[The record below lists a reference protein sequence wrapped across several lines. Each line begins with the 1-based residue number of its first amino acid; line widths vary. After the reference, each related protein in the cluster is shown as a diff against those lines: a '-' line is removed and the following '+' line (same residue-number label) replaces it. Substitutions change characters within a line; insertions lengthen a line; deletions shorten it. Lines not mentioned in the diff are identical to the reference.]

1 MNNVLSDWLLVIG
14 GPTASGKSALA
25 LALAEKLALEGMG
38 GAIINADS
46 MQIYRGLPILTAQP
60 CAADLARAP
69 HLLYGALDI
78 AETCSAGRWL
88 EMATAAIA
96 EARAQGRLPI
106 VVGGTGL
113 YLRSLTGG
121 LAPIPPIP
129 EAVRAAT
136 RARLAEIGPAAF
148 HGELAA
154 RDPEMAARLRPSDSQ
169 RLSRAAEVLAATGRS
184 LADWQ
189 RDAAPPPVEG
199 RIRTIL
205 LSPPRGEL
213 YAACD
218 ARFAA
223 MLAQGALEE
232 AAGVAARIEAEALV
246 DSLPALKTLGLR
258 ELIAFSKGSLD
269 LAGATA
275 AAQQATRNY
284 AKRQTTWFRGQFLAG
299 YTVDEKL
306 NERSVTDS
314 AKKIIDWLL
323 TP

>member
-1 MNNVLSDWLLVIG
+1 MNNVLSDCLLVIG

-25 LALAEKLALEGMG
+25 LALAEKLG
-38 GAIINADS
+38 GAVINADS

-60 CAADLARAP
+60 GAADLARAP

-88 EMATAAIA
+88 EMAEGAITAA
-96 EARAQGRLPI
+96 RAKGQVPI

-129 EAVRAAT
+129 EAVREAT

-189 RDAAPPPVEG
+189 RDAAPPPVG
-199 RIRTIL
+199 GKIRTIL
-205 LSPPRGEL
+205 LAPPRDAL

-223 MLAQGALEE
+223 MLEQGAVEE
-232 AAGVAARIEAEALV
+232 ARKVGARIDAEGLV

-258 ELIAFSKGSLD
+258 ELIALSKGSLN
-269 LAGATA
+269 LAEATA

-284 AKRQTTWFRGQFLAG
+284 AKRQTTWFKGQFLAG
-299 YTVDEKL
+299 YTITEKL

-314 AKKIIDWLL
+314 AKKIIDSLL